1 VLKEE
6 TLSDEY
12 NIILFALMVL
22 PVKEENDATSA
33 KRSSVLIEET
43 DRDEFRNMVFAVI
56 VLPVRE
62 ENVATFVLMVL
73 HVIVDAVSVLRLI
86 LLVHCAAPFVLIAS
100 K

>member
-22 PVKEENDATSA
+22 PVREENVATSA
-33 KRSSVLIEET
+33 KRSPVLIEET

-62 ENVATFVLMVL
+62 ENESVSILMEL
-73 HVIVDAVSVLRLI
+73 HVIVDAVSILRFALFD
-86 LLVHCAAPFVLIAS
+86 HCAAPFVLIV
-100 K
+100 KK